1 MGKPIDEAL
10 AILSERGSDL
20 MKVDLDAMEELF
32 TQIPPEEWD
41 GVLLLMEGVALVVN
55 DPSYEG
61 DIKLIE

>member
-61 DIKLIE
+61 DIKPIE